1 MKLVLDYYNKL
12 RIMKSFENENIKK
25 MYFTTFIRYLISKNI
40 EISPLTIKSG
50 WLELDTIKDLNNY
63 NKNKKIS
70 TYCNLIR

>member
-1 MKLVLDYYNKL
+1 MVSEK
-12 RIMKSFENENIKK
+12 NIKK

-63 NKNKKIS
+63 NKNKKNKIINNIGKIMIKS
-70 TYCNLIR
+70 K